1 MKRILASA
9 ILLSV
14 TGLSVFSGPAAF
26 AQNAAQPLV
35 IGHRGAPGYLP
46 DHTIEGY
53 AKAIEM
59 GVDFIEP
66 DLVSTKDGVLIAR
79 HEPMLGGTTD
89 ISERKE
95 FADRK
100 TTKKIDGFEVSDWFA
115 SDFTFAEIK
124 TLKAKQPF
132 ADRDQ
137 NHNGKYAVP
146 SLDEVIDLA
155 KKKSAETGRAI
166 GIYPEIKH
174 SIFHSS
180 LGLAIEDK
188 LIERL
193 GKEGWTTQA
202 APVIIQSFET
212 ANLKYLSTRTD
223 LRLVQLVDAED
234 VDKDGN
240 IVLLAPLE
248 QPYDFVVR
256 GDKRTFKD
264 LVTKEGL
271 TEIASYASG
280 VAPWKPYLLPGKQV
294 DKDNDGKPDDLNA
307 DGKIDERDRVLGD
320 VTDVVKNA
328 HELGLFVHTWTF
340 RSEEK
345 RLNSAFKNDPAAEYR
360 AFFDLGV
367 DGVFSDMPDHA
378 VKARGVAQR

>member
-1 MKRILASA
+1 MHRILASA
-9 ILLSV
+9 VLVSLCAIAGAS
-14 TGLSVFSGPAAF
+14 
-26 AQNAAQPLV
+26 AQNAQPLV
-35 IGHRGAPGYLP
+35 IAHRGASGYLP
-46 DHTIEGY
+46 EHTIEAY
-53 AKAIEM
+53 TKAIEM

-89 ISERKE
+89 VSERPE
-95 FADRK
+95 FFDRK
-100 TTKKIDGFEVSDWFA
+100 KTKKLDGFEVTDWFA

-124 TLKAKQPF
+124 TLKAKQPM

-137 NHNGKYAVP
+137 SHNGKYSIP

-155 KKKSAETGRAI
+155 KKKTAESGRTI

-174 SIFHSS
+174 SIFHAS

-188 LIERL
+188 LVERL
-193 GKEGWTTQA
+193 EKEGWTTKD

-212 ANLKYLSTRTD
+212 ANLKYLSTRTA

-240 IVLLAPLE
+240 IVLVAPLE
-248 QPYDFVVR
+248 QPYDFVVS

-271 TEIASYASG
+271 TEIATYASG
-280 VAPWKPYLLPGKQV
+280 VGPWKPYLLPGKQV
-294 DKDNDGKPDDLNA
+294 DKDGDGKPDDLNA
-307 DGKIDERDRVLGD
+307 DGKIDERDRVLGEA
-320 VTDVVKNA
+320 TDVVKNA
-328 HELGLFVHTWTF
+328 HDLGLFVHTWTF
-340 RSEEK
+340 RSEPK
-345 RLNSAFKNDPAAEYR
+345 RLNSAFKDDPAAEYR
-360 AFFDLGV
+360 AFFDLDV
-367 DGVFSDMPDHA
+367 DGVFSDFPDHA

>member
-1 MKRILASA
+1 MLRILSSV
-9 ILLSV
+9 LLVSV
-14 TGLSVFSGPAAF
+14 AAFAAPAAF
-26 AQNAAQPLV
+26 AQNVQPLV
-35 IGHRGAPGYLP
+35 IGHRGAPSYLP

-53 AKAIEM
+53 TKAIEM

-79 HEPMLGGTTD
+79 HEPMLGSTTD
-89 ISERKE
+89 IADHKE

-100 TTKKIDGFEVSDWFA
+100 TTKKLDGVEVTDWFA
-115 SDFTFAEIK
+115 GDFTFAEIK
-124 TLKAKQPF
+124 TLKAKQPM

-137 NHNGKYAVP
+137 GHNGKYSIP
-146 SLDEVIDLA
+146 SLDEVIELA
-155 KKKSAETGRAI
+155 KAKSTASRTV

-174 SIFHSS
+174 LIFHSAM
-180 LGLAIEDK
+180 GLAIEDR

-193 GKEGWTTQA
+193 EQEGWTTEQS
-202 APVIIQSFET
+202 PVIIQSFET
-212 ANLKYLSTRTD
+212 ANLKYLSARTD

-240 IVLLAPLE
+240 IILLAPLE
-248 QPYDFVVR
+248 QPYYVVA

-271 TEIASYASG
+271 AEIASYASG
-280 VAPWKPYLLPGKQV
+280 VGPWKPCILPGKQV

-307 DGKIDERDRVLGD
+307 DGKTDERDRVLGEA
-320 VTDVVKNA
+320 TEVVKNA
-328 HELGLFVHTWTF
+328 HELGLFVHAFTF
-340 RSEEK
+340 RSEPK
-345 RLNSAFKNDPAAEYR
+345 RLNSAFKDDPAAEYR

-367 DGVFSDMPDHA
+367 DGVFSDYPDHA

>member
-1 MKRILASA
+1 MLRILTSA
-9 ILLSV
+9 LLIFAAAFV
-14 TGLSVFSGPAAF
+14 TSAAF
-26 AQNAAQPLV
+26 AQSAQPLV

-79 HEPMLGGTTD
+79 HEPMLGSTTD
-89 ISERKE
+89 IADHKE

-100 TTKKIDGFEVSDWFA
+100 TTKKLDGFEVTDWFA

-124 TLKAKQPF
+124 TLKAKQPM

-137 NHNGKYAVP
+137 THNGKYSVP
-146 SLDEVIDLA
+146 SIDEVIELA
-155 KKKSAETGRAI
+155 KTKSTETGRSV

-174 SIFHSS
+174 SIFHSAM
-180 LGLAIEDK
+180 GLAIEDK

-193 GKEGWTTQA
+193 EKEGWTSKE

-212 ANLKYLSTRTD
+212 ANLKYLSTRTN

-240 IVLLAPLE
+240 IVLVAPLQ
-248 QPYDFVVR
+248 QPYDFVVA

-264 LVTKEGL
+264 LVTKQGL
-271 TEIASYASG
+271 IEIASYASG
-280 VAPWKPYLLPGKQV
+280 VGPWKPYLLPGKQV
-294 DKDNDGKPDDLNA
+294 DKDSDGKPDDLNA
-307 DGKIDERDRVLGD
+307 DGKTDERDRVLGE
-320 VTDVVKNA
+320 VTEVVKNA

-340 RSEEK
+340 RSEPT
-345 RLNSAFKNDPAAEYR
+345 RLNSAFKDDPAAEYR
-360 AFFDLGV
+360 AFFELGV
-367 DGVFSDMPDHA
+367 DGVFSDHPDHA
-378 VKARGVAQR
+378 VKARGSVAQR